1 MIKTEQITFSGTDFT
16 YTYSDAGFKIKN
28 QNGEIYDEAYDLVEM
43 PRTYTET
50 DIPIQPEEEEE
61 TAEELLEIITGEAGE
76 KS

>member
-1 MIKTEQITFSGTDFT
+1 MIKTEQITFSGTDFI

-50 DIPIQPEEEEE
+50 DIPIKPEEEK
-61 TAEELLEIITGEAGE
+61 TPEELLEIITGEAGE